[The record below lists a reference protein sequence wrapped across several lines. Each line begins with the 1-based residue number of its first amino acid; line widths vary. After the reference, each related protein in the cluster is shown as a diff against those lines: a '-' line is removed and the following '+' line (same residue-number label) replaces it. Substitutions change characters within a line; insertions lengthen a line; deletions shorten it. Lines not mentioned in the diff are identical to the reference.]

1 MLPLPPVDAQGAIRT
16 LILGNSGVGKTTLL
30 RGLIDCNSD
39 GDRFPATSANRTIA
53 CEIEVITGQGN
64 YSAVVTFTR
73 HAIKSR
79 KNVESLSDAI
89 LRAIGLAADD
99 VVMTEFLEQSERR
112 FRLNYMA
119 RFRSCHTRA

>member
-1 MLPLPPVDAQGAIRT
+1 MATGFRLHRPTGRLHAKLKSLRA
-16 LILGNSGVGKTTLL
+16 GKLF
-30 RGLIDCNSD
+30 CSHYV
-39 GDRFPATSANRTIA
+39 FS
-53 CEIEVITGQGN
+53 
-64 YSAVVTFTR
+64 

-79 KNVESLSDAI
+79 KNIESLSDAI